1 MLCYIDGNM
10 SQYPQSA
17 GTEDER
23 NDDEISKKDVLREMG
38 ISYGQFYR
46 WKRMGLIPER
56 WFRRR
61 STFTGQETFLPREK
75 VLERIRQIQA
85 MKDTRSLEEIAEM
98 FSPDAVRRTYRGPDV
113 RAMGWFSA
121 EARAF
126 VPGCDERP
134 TLAFRDMLLLA
145 LADHLLRVGGISR
158 EQIGGAVEALGE
170 RFKALGDSGTEH
182 NLSVVTSRGVTI
194 TVFHRG
200 ECLVGPGS
208 RVVVTVSLGRLVE
221 QLAAKLRETLD

>member
-1 MLCYIDGNM
+1 MLCYIGGTM
-10 SQYPQSA
+10 SQSEQTTA
-17 GTEDER
+17 DER
-23 NDDEISKKDVLREMG
+23 LRRDAEISKKDVLRETG

-75 VLERIRQIQA
+75 VLERIEQIQEL
-85 MKDTRSLEEIAEM
+85 KDTHSLDEIAEA
-98 FSPDAVRRTYRGPDV
+98 FSPDAVRRTYRAPDV
-113 RAMGWFSA
+113 RAMDWFRP

-134 TLAFRDMLLLA
+134 TLAFRDMLSLA
-145 LADHLLRVGGISR
+145 LADRLLHVGGVSTD
-158 EQIGGAVEALGE
+158 QIAGAVDALGA
-170 RFKALGDSGTEH
+170 RFKALGDSGAEH
-182 NLSVVTSRGVTI
+182 NLSLVTSRGVTI
-194 TVFHRG
+194 TVFHKG

-208 RVVVTVSLGRLVE
+208 QVVATLSLGRLVE